1 MKRLILVLA
10 SFVMLAGTVAMYAAE
25 KPKSIIHV
33 VTLYWKDGTTDVQ
46 KKAVLDGIEKM
57 GKEVPGITR
66 VWLKA
71 LKVQG
76 NYPVKQPSGEIKIF
90 PVTDAFVIEFKDEA
104 AFKAYADHPAHKEWE
119 KIYTEVRGRSVTSD
133 ISN

>member
-1 MKRLILVLA
+1 MKKLSLVLA
-10 SFVMLAGTVAMYAAE
+10 AFLLLAGAVGLRAAE
-25 KPKSIIHV
+25 KPNSIIHV
-33 VTLYWKDGTTDVQ
+33 VTLYWKDGTTDAQ

-57 GKEVPGITR
+57 GHEIPGITR
-66 VWLKA
+66 IWLKP

-76 NYPVKQPSGEIKIF
+76 NYPVKQPSGDIKVF
-90 PVTDAFVIEFKDEA
+90 PVTDAFVIEFKDAA

-133 ISN
+133 ITN

>member
-1 MKRLILVLA
+1 MKRLILVLV
-10 SFVMLAGTVAMYAAE
+10 SIVLLAGAVAMCAAE

-33 VTLYWKDGTTDVQ
+33 VTLYWKDGTTDAQ

-57 GKEVPGITR
+57 GKEIPGITR
-66 VWLKA
+66 VWLKP

-76 NYPVKQPSGEIKIF
+76 NYPVKQPTGEIKVF

-104 AFKAYADHPAHKEWE
+104 AFNAYADHPAHKEWE

>member
-1 MKRLILVLA
+1 MKRVFLAVASFLMLA
-10 SFVMLAGTVAMYAAE
+10 SAVALYAAE

-57 GKEVPGITR
+57 GKEIPGITR
-66 VWLKA
+66 VWLKGV
-71 LKVQG
+71 KVQG
-76 NYPVKQPSGEIKIF
+76 NYPVKQANGEIKVF
-90 PVTDAFVIEFKDEA
+90 PITDAFVIEFKDEA
-104 AFKAYADHPAHKEWE
+104 ALKAYADHPAHKEWE

-133 ISN
+133 ITN